1 MEARLK
7 LLEKRMNKIT
17 EVVIEYSEA
26 EAEVAQDLEVQT
38 ETNIIK

>member
-1 MEARLK
+1 MEARPK
-7 LLEKRMNKIT
+7 LLEKRMIKIT

-26 EAEVAQDLEVQT
+26 EAEVAQDLEAQT

>member
-1 MEARLK
+1 LEARLK
-7 LLEKRMNKIT
+7 LLEKRMIKIT

-26 EAEVAQDLEVQT
+26 GAEVAQDQEAQT